1 MAAEKLGVTNSATNQ
16 ASGGGIFSRKKA
28 QKFSM
33 AANGLVSA
41 PIGAMETGREP
52 RIFLRLFAAN
62 YPDKI
67 GERGFLAL
75 GGFFGG

>member
-1 MAAEKLGVTNSATNQ
+1 
-16 ASGGGIFSRKKA
+16 
-28 QKFSM
+28 M
-33 AANGLVSA
+33 AANGLPGA
-41 PIGAMETGREP
+41 PIGAMETEPEP

-62 YPDKI
+62 YPDEI